1 MANSFLYFYLPI
13 GSIFALYWL
22 TKLLSIILTQCQ
34 RKNTMPTTN
43 QVMLTNIQK
52 FSETLSEP
60 QLNKF
65 LDIVDCLGE
74 LLVLANEDTEKAY
87 QMYLNSLEVQVN
99 GHSNVANPLVNL
111 NTKNGAGNVVQF
123 KH

>member
-1 MANSFLYFYLPI
+1 
-13 GSIFALYWL
+13 
-22 TKLLSIILTQCQ
+22 
-34 RKNTMPTTN
+34 MPNTN
-43 QVMLTNIQK
+43 QVMLANIQE
-52 FSETLSEP
+52 FSETLSEL

-65 LDIVDCLGE
+65 LDIVDCLGD

-99 GHSNVANPLVNL
+99 GHSNDANPLVNL
-111 NTKNGAGNVVQF
+111 NSKNGAGNVVQF

>member
-65 LDIVDCLGE
+65 LDIPRKNAEVTLIY
-74 LLVLANEDTEKAY
+74 EK
-87 QMYLNSLEVQVN
+87 
-99 GHSNVANPLVNL
+99 
-111 NTKNGAGNVVQF
+111 KNKF
-123 KH
+123 DKRKI